1 MSRIHSMSPVTLAA
15 RLAAL
20 ALSVSAMPLVAHA
33 AAPTPKADGQWVYGV
48 AAREAEDAAA
58 AKENFVDYGGLGVAQ
73 TGGVN
78 IFVASATGAGVV
90 VAIVDTGIDLDHPEF
105 TGRIAAGGTC
115 FGDPTTTC
123 AGAAAFGADDNGHG
137 THVAGIVAAAND
149 GVGKTGIAPGASLL
163 PVKVLDAS
171 GSGAYSDVAS
181 GIVYAAANGAK
192 VINMSLGG
200 PSPSSMLLSALQ
212 QAAPTSV
219 IVAAAGNSGNR
230 TPPLYPAAYA
240 TALGVVGSMIIVGSV
255 DANNHISSFS
265 DTPGNG
271 GCVNSRTART
281 CYKDVFLVAPGRN
294 IFSTYPEESYA
305 TLSGTSMATPYVAG
319 VAALVLSAAPYLTP
333 KQVVSILL
341 NSAIDLGTRGTDT
354 VYGRGLVNPAGALA
368 PLGGASI
375 ATSGATTS
383 SYVSS
388 GALGISS
395 LSGSLSYGVEHAQ
408 IAKQT
413 VFFDG
418 YGRDYHADITKSVS
432 SGSVSLAGVVSSIGR
447 PMRNVTA
454 FADGYAVSGF
464 VSEDGQNAIETAGFA
479 TTVQEPQLSDVV
491 VTARFGEDTTMS
503 VGHNATFAGHFD
515 QLGLAASQAYDGL
528 FMSANALN
536 SPYLALTSDANF
548 AAGAVDLGDGVTF
561 SVGHAEQQGDGLAAY
576 SDGVLSLE
584 ELIGLSQSDGSH
596 TRSASNTATAVSWRI
611 APWAMVGVNAGYT
624 DEQNSVLGGTEA
636 GALALVGDAQTAS
649 FGLAVRVNLGDDWIA
664 SASWSEGSTAAT
676 PTSGSLFQSLSQI
689 ESEAYGVALSKL
701 GILGDTDSLGLSVS
715 RPLHIT
721 SGSAVMT
728 LSTGV
733 TDSRA
738 IIYSSERVDL
748 ASATPET
755 DYELGYTT
763 RLADALTLQANA
775 LYQQDVS
782 GDAGQNG
789 VAAFA
794 TLKANW

>member
-1 MSRIHSMSPVTLAA
+1 MSPIRLISPISVAA
-15 RLAAL
+15 RQGVL
-20 ALSVSAMPLVAHA
+20 ALSVSVIPLA
-33 AAPTPKADGQWVYGV
+33 ANAAESPDGQWVYGV
-48 AAREAEDAAA
+48 AARQAEDAAA
-58 AKENFVDYGGLGVAQ
+58 AKENYVDFGSLGSAQ
-73 TGGVN
+73 AGGVN
-78 IFVASATGAGVV
+78 ILVVGATGAGVIV
-90 VAIVDTGIDLDHPEF
+90 GIVDTGIDLDHPEF

-115 FGDPTTTC
+115 FGDPTTAC

-149 GVGKTGIAPGASLL
+149 GVGKTGVAPGASLL

-171 GSGAYSDVAS
+171 GSGSYLDVAN

-200 PSPSSMLLSALQ
+200 SSPSLTLLSALQ
-212 QAAPTSV
+212 QAAPSSV

-265 DTPGNG
+265 DTPGAG

-319 VAALVLSAAPYLTP
+319 AAALVLSAAPYLTP

-341 NSAIDLGTRGTDT
+341 SSAIDLGTRGTDT

-383 SYVSS
+383 NYVNS
-388 GALGISS
+388 GGLSISS
-395 LSGSLSYGVEHAQ
+395 LSGPLGFGVRNAQ

-432 SGSVSLAGVVSSIGR
+432 SGSVSLAGVVSATGR
-447 PMRNVTA
+447 AIHNVTA
-454 FADGYAVSGF
+454 FGDGFAVSGF
-464 VSEDGQNAIETAGFA
+464 VSEDAANGVETAGFA
-479 TTVQEPQLSDVV
+479 AVQQSQLSDVV
-491 VTARFGEDTTMS
+491 VTARFGDDTTMS

-515 QLGLAASQAYDGL
+515 QLDLAASQAYDGL
-528 FMSANALN
+528 FMSASALN
-536 SPYLALTSDANF
+536 SPYLALTTDANF
-548 AAGAVDLGDGVTF
+548 VAGAVDLGDGVTF
-561 SVGHAEQQGDGLAAY
+561 SAGRAEQQADSLAAY
-576 SDGVLSLE
+576 NDGVLSLE
-584 ELIGLSQSDGSH
+584 EMIGLNQSDTAH
-596 TRSASNTATAVSWRI
+596 MRSASNSATAVSWQI
-611 APWAMVGVNAGYT
+611 APWAIVGMTAGYT

-649 FGLAVRVNLGDDWIA
+649 IGLAGRVNLGGNWVT
-664 SASWSEGSTAAT
+664 SASWSQGSTTAS

-701 GILGDTDSLGLSVS
+701 GVLGDTDSLGVSVS

-721 SGSAVMT
+721 NGSAIMT

-733 TDSRA
+733 TDARA
-738 IIYSSERVDL
+738 IIYSTERVDL
-748 ASATPET
+748 ASSTPET
-755 DYELGYTT
+755 DYEFGYTT
-763 RLADALTLQANA
+763 KLANALTLQANA
-775 LYQQDVS
+775 LYQQDVA
-782 GDAGQNG
+782 GEAGQNG
-789 VAAFA
+789 AAAFA
-794 TLKANW
+794 TIKATW